1 MMDMEE
7 IELLNLILM
16 AATREDLDKA
26 KAAISA
32 WREKNGIPEVL
43 VN

>member
-7 IELLNLILM
+7 VELLSMILK
-16 AATREDLDKA
+16 ADTREDLDKA
-26 KAAISA
+26 KEAIA
-32 WREKNGIPEVL
+32 TWREKNGIPKVL